1 LTQATIYHNPNCS
14 KSRDALRFLQ
24 DSGINPKIILYLKDG
39 WAAQT
44 VYALKA
50 SSGLDWQQMLRPGA
64 QSELH
69 NALINNDFETIV
81 QYIIEQPAALE
92 RPFVV
97 TDKGARLCRPID
109 TILEIIDLRPKTP
122 WLTEKGVQVI

>member
-1 LTQATIYHNPNCS
+1 MLTS
-14 KSRDALRFLQ
+14 D
-24 DSGINPKIILYLKDG
+24 
-39 WAAQT
+39 
-44 VYALKA
+44 
-50 SSGLDWQQMLRPGA
+50 A

-69 NALINNDFETIV
+69 NALIHNDFETIV
-81 QYIIEQPAALE
+81 QYIIEQPVALE

-97 TDKGARLCRPID
+97 TDKETRLCRPID